1 LLAEHLVAL
10 VPASR
15 WDWALVRHDH
25 DSENKM
31 KIAGRKIWQVAA
43 GLKERNYV
51 DALIEWDVA
60 IIGPGEYGTWP
71 SCTGDLQKYVPG
83 MVPVIKRFCEE
94 MKRHDLLVLRLGT
107 DQIYAV
113 GEVVDEKPQWFDDF
127 GDVDGWDLQIVRR
140 VRYFWSYGSSPK
152 TFPPRTLKFGP
163 TILSLD
169 SEPVIEWL
177 KELEVPQ
184 DAWTRELKPLPCFC
198 EEGKPRQELTPREI
212 GECLYDRG
220 ISSDSI
226 SALLTSIDELSRIA
240 GWYSRAELEVSEQET
255 ITYLTVPLLKCLGW
269 SPQKMAVQREYVD
282 IALFD
287 KLPRENTNLSIVVE
301 AKKFKDPIKV
311 AFSQA
316 ASYAEQEGREN
327 CRRLILTDGIKYYV
341 YTREK
346 GGRFSDR
353 PRAYLNLTRLV
364 EDYPLLHLAGAKDA
378 LTIMAADWSD
388 YEPSAV
394 VQLEES

>member
-1 LLAEHLVAL
+1 M
-10 VPASR
+10 
-15 WDWALVRHDH
+15 D
-25 DSENKM
+25 
-31 KIAGRKIWQVAA
+31 IAGKRIWQVAA

-71 SCTGDLQKYVPG
+71 NCAGDLQRYAPG
-83 MVPVIKRFCEE
+83 MVPIIKRFCEE
-94 MKRHDLLVLRLGT
+94 MKKGDLVVLRLGT
-107 DQIYAV
+107 DQVHGV
-113 GEVVDEKPQWFDDF
+113 GEVVDETPQWLDDF

-140 VRYFWSYGSSPK
+140 VRYLWSYGTSPK

-169 SEPVIEWL
+169 SEVAIEWL
-177 KELEVPQ
+177 QELQVPKE
-184 DAWTRELKPLPCFC
+184 AWTRELRTLPGLC
-198 EEGKPRQELTPREI
+198 EEGKPCRQLTPREI

-226 SALLTSIDELSRIA
+226 SALLTSIDELGRIA
-240 GWYSRAELEVSEQET
+240 GWYSRAELDVSEQET
-255 ITYLTVPLLKCLGW
+255 IAYLTVPLLKCLGW
-269 SPQKMAVQREYVD
+269 SPQRMAVQREYVD

-287 KLPRENTNLSIVVE
+287 KLPRDNANLSVVVE

-316 ASYAEQEGREN
+316 ASYAEKEGREG

-341 YTREK
+341 YTRERRAFLRSATSVLELDSTRRRLSSFAPCGRK
-346 GGRFSDR
+346 GCADNHGR
-353 PRAYLNLTRLV
+353 RLV
-364 EDYPLLHLAGAKDA
+364 RLRTVGCSPAAGIVNVTGA
-378 LTIMAADWSD
+378 
-388 YEPSAV
+388 
-394 VQLEES
+394 